1 MLTFYL
7 IEYGFLTRS
16 FAELK
21 HFQEFH
27 FISKT
32 NTADNQIKQL
42 KSKPTKDLMMWDQF
56 FQKLYFC
63 SKTFL
68 VQGFSSAKQKKEA
81 SPSNSP
87 SELVSVPNSN
97 LNRPF

>member
-7 IEYGFLTRS
+7 IEYGCLTRS

-21 HFQEFH
+21 HFQEFY
-27 FISKT
+27 FSSER

-63 SKTFL
+63 SKTEKMNIVTEFHKL
-68 VQGFSSAKQKKEA
+68 KLLGFSSAKQKK
-81 SPSNSP
+81 
-87 SELVSVPNSN
+87 
-97 LNRPF
+97 